1 MFETISILRHQGK
14 QFIPDLDAAKT
25 PAIFRGRAVINAT
38 ACETGCTLCEELCPT
53 EAITLNPVQLDHGKC
68 VNCNECAQSCPVNKI
83 TFSND
88 HKFATNRRERLV
100 VTEGK
105 NTPIRIE
112 QADIRAEVQKIFGR
126 SLKLR
131 QVSAGGDCS
140 NEMELGAGDNVNF
153 DMSRYGIEW
162 VASPRHADA
171 IVITGPISA
180 NMAEALEIAYDATP
194 DPKILVLAG
203 VDAIS
208 GGIFAGSPALDRSF
222 LNKYKVDL
230 YIPGNP
236 LHPLTLV
243 LGLLELTGRLKR
255 ED

>member
-1 MFETISILRHQGK
+1 
-14 QFIPDLDAAKT
+14 
-25 PAIFRGRAVINAT
+25 
-38 ACETGCTLCEELCPT
+38 
-53 EAITLNPVQLDHGKC
+53 
-68 VNCNECAQSCPVNKI
+68 
-83 TFSND
+83 
-88 HKFATNRRERLV
+88 
-100 VTEGK
+100 
-105 NTPIRIE
+105 
-112 QADIRAEVQKIFGR
+112 
-126 SLKLR
+126 
-131 QVSAGGDCS
+131 
-140 NEMELGAGDNVNF
+140 
-153 DMSRYGIEW
+153 
-162 VASPRHADA
+162 
-171 IVITGPISA
+171 
-180 NMAEALEIAYDATP
+180 MAEALEIAYDATP